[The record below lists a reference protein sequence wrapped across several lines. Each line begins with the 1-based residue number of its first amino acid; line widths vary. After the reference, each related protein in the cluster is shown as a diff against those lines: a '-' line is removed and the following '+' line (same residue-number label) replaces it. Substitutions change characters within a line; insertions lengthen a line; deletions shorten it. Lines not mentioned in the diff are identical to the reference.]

1 MAEAHISFKDVIIL
15 KGLSSQ
21 IAQLQE
27 RFQKMINK
35 YRNSKR
41 DQLKGLAKFMRNQEV
56 KEEDEII
63 QTDEYIEYQPEDYD
77 SDSDNQE

>member
-41 DQLKGLAKFMRNQEV
+41 DQLEGLAKFMRNQEV